1 MTPITPEALLGQ
13 TFSKVKMGY
22 DPSEVD
28 AFIHRLTESY
38 SVLYRENASLLKQ
51 IREAEERLR
60 AIEEAKAQAENILQA
75 AQAKSDQIIEDA
87 YLKADNI
94 LATVQLNCESVLR
107 SFKEKADA
115 QEKIL
120 ADMQKNVLKFK
131 SDLFERYRLQ
141 IELIENLFPDNE
153 EEQNWTPDAY
163 AQHIVSEL
171 KRKFSDQY
179 EIFPETQMEF
189 SFWNECKQVQDPEK
203 QKKCSTSEPNTC
215 HHASPKKKLAK
226 KTPPVMELIDA
237 YEEASVK
244 TEARSSPNLQF
255 MLDFDHPSDNGV
267 VIDKQT

>member
-1 MTPITPEALLGQ
+1 MTPITPEALLGH
-13 TFSKVKMGY
+13 TFSKTEMGY
-22 DPSEVD
+22 EPSEVN
-28 AFIHRLTESY
+28 ALIHRLTESY
-38 SVLYRENASLLKQ
+38 SVLYQENAFLLKQ
-51 IREAEERLR
+51 LRETEERLR
-60 AIEEAKAQAENILQA
+60 ALEEAKSQTENILQA
-75 AQAKSDQIIEDA
+75 TQAQRDQIIEDA
-87 YLKADNI
+87 YLKADSI

-120 ADMQKNVLKFK
+120 SDMKKNVLKFK
-131 SDLFERYRLQ
+131 CDLFEHYRLQ

-163 AQHIVSEL
+163 AQHIISEL

-189 SFWNECKQVQDPEK
+189 SFWNECKQVHDPEK
-203 QKKCSTSEPNTC
+203 QKKYSTPEQNTC
-215 HHASPKKKLAK
+215 HHASPKKKISK
-226 KTPPVMELIDA
+226 KPSPVMELIDA

-244 TEARSSPNLQF
+244 NEAKASSNLQF
-255 MLDFDHPSDNGV
+255 MLDFDHPSNNGV